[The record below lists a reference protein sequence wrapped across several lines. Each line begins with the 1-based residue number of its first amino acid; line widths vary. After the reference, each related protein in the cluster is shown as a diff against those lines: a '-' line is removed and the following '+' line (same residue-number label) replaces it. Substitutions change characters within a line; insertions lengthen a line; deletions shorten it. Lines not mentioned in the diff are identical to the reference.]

1 MKIHPAILVTK
12 PTDLIIQISDLM
24 EVTKDFDIDIIDWQR
39 TTTSTI
45 SVEQA
50 LEIKGEIN
58 LHFDLMCDHVLDKI
72 ALLVK
77 EPRVKSIIITLD
89 TLDEISQAFDII
101 HHHGKKA
108 GLSINPDKKLFEFS
122 VYLNDIDI
130 LQIFSIEPGAQGQ
143 PFLPERLELSRQ
155 VREMGFKGKIEI
167 DGGVNKKT
175 IPILKQYPINI
186 LSIGSALSKSSDPSK
201 AFLELKKMLSD

>member
-39 TTTSTI
+39 TNTSTI

-175 IPILKQYPINI
+175 IPILKQYPIDI
-186 LSIGSALSKSSDPSK
+186 LSIGSALSKASDPSK
-201 AFLELKKMLSD
+201 AFQELEKTISD

>member
-12 PTDLIIQISDLM
+12 PTDLIIQISDLI

-39 TTTSTI
+39 TNTSTI

-50 LEIKGEIN
+50 LEIKGELN

-72 ALLVK
+72 SLLVK

-89 TLDEISQAFDII
+89 TLDDISEAFDII

-143 PFLPERLELSRQ
+143 PFLEERLELTNQ
-155 VREMGFKGKIEI
+155 VKELGFKGQIEI
-167 DGGVNKKT
+167 DGGVNNKT
-175 IPILKQYPINI
+175 IPILKQYPIDI
-186 LSIGSALSKSSDPSK
+186 LSVGSALSKAEDPHK
-201 AFLELKKMLSD
+201 TFQDLKKLISD